1 MTARPEP
8 AARKGAPAAAPVP
21 GVVTEV
27 LPNSMYRV
35 RLERGAEIMAHV
47 AGDLRMSFI
56 RILAGDRVGV
66 EVSPFDSSKGRI
78 TARRSASGDS
88 AREQETES

>member
-1 MTARPEP
+1 MTARRRST
-8 AARKGAPAAAPVP
+8 ADRGAPAPVP

-35 RLERGAEIMAHV
+35 RLERGTEIMAHV

-56 RILAGDRVGV
+56 RILAGDRVDV
-66 EVSPFDSSKGRI
+66 EVSPFDPSKGRI
-78 TARRSASGDS
+78 TAQGPASGVPGS
-88 AREQETES
+88 KQQETES